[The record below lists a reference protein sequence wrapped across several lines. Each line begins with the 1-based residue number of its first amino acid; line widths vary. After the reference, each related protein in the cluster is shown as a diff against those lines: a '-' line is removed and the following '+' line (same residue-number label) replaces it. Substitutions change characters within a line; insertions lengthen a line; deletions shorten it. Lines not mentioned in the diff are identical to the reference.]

1 MRSVHTFRFH
11 LFLFVSLLML
21 SFPPMSFAEGL
32 QLSALLKEAREKN
45 PELKAIEE
53 KITAREAAARAEGAL
68 DDPTLKVELEDLS
81 REHPLNISPGNAML
95 TRYTISQMLPFPG
108 KLSLRRKIA
117 YKEALA
123 AHAELKAKELEII
136 SGIKEAYFDYAFL
149 MESLK
154 RTAEI
159 KDVLSY
165 MSKVAETRYST
176 GQVSQQDVIK
186 VNVEKTM
193 LSNELITL
201 EAEKA
206 IAASRLKSFIA
217 RPQSEAIDEPQVL
230 SRERIAFD
238 TEMLIKRT
246 IENNPEIRMAELEA
260 EAGSLG
266 ADLAKRNY
274 YPDLM
279 LGVAPI
285 QRDGRFDAFD
295 VMLQVN
301 LPIWRGK
308 YNDREEE
315 AAANA
320 RSMRSRAAAM
330 KNVKGFEVKEA
341 ALMVES
347 ADRMR
352 ALYETALLPQ
362 VELSFES
369 ALRNYQAGKID
380 FLMLLDTERELKRT
394 RIDYLKS
401 LLEYRKKVALLERA
415 AGSEIS
421 SANTEELK

>member
-246 IENNPEIRMAELEA
+246 VENNPEIRMAELEA